1 MKESAVASAV
11 GACETH
17 RRLRSGYDAGDMMT
31 AAVDLL
37 RRFFRAL
44 RDCAVGLMMPTTST

>member
-1 MKESAVASAV
+1 V
-11 GACETH
+11 GT
-17 RRLRSGYDAGDMMT
+17 SGGVMT
-31 AAVDLL
+31 NVIDLL